1 VIHWKGGKHTILRV
15 AKNRPGQHRYTTSR
29 EVVDVV
35 RDLAR
40 CLPDGQIARV
50 LNRLGYQTGAGN
62 TWTQDRVVGLRSYH
76 QIPIFDPEV
85 ERGTTLTIAQA
96 ASELGVSEM
105 TVRRMI
111 VRGLL
116 PAKQPVPYAPW
127 AIQRE
132 ALNAGAVQQA
142 IKAVKRGRPVP
153 QTAPTGQLNLMN
165 SGT

>member
-1 VIHWKGGKHTILRV
+1 M
-15 AKNRPGQHRYTTSR
+15 
-29 EVVDVV
+29 
-35 RDLAR
+35 
-40 CLPDGQIARV
+40 
-50 LNRLGYQTGAGN
+50 
-62 TWTQDRVVGLRSYH
+62 GLRSYR

-127 AIQRE
+127 SIQRE